1 VTTRRRNWLLKSALV
16 VMSVALALFGVLGW
30 ADKARAL
37 EAIAARDWS
46 LLDAIWPLYGVAA
59 IGCIAAQII
68 AACAAVNFAWLEGAS
83 RVWRALAIAFY
94 GVCVVFAAVSADMGA
109 QAVLA
114 SGQRAAYE
122 SREVERAALL
132 EEIATLSRA
141 IEAERQKLPADT
153 ANVPTSRQQAALE
166 IFNAATA
173 AVRARLPEAQRQ
185 LSERPAL
192 ARDPHH
198 HWTLAL
204 AVFAIFLAWAILEPW
219 GYALAERG
227 REANGKVAT
236 PLSSATPAN
245 DSATPSA
252 TGAKVHWLNR
262 LAALLTLG
270 LLSQFGAPVAAAE
283 TALATVAPPPKAPE
297 PAPLAQWQDAKSVAF
312 SMRGR
317 FEVLEIAEKV
327 GRHPST
333 IYKWFRE
340 RDKQN
345 AKSEAA

>member
-1 VTTRRRNWLLKSALV
+1 MTARRRNWLLKSALV

-37 EAIAARDWS
+37 EALASRDWAD
-46 LLDAIWPLYGVAA
+46 LDAIWPLYAVAA

-68 AACAAVNFAWLEGAS
+68 AACAAVNFAWLDGAS
-83 RVWRALAIAFY
+83 RVWRGLAIAFY

-122 SREVERAALL
+122 ARENERAALL

-141 IEAERQKLPADT
+141 IEAERAKLPADT

-166 IFNAATA
+166 LFNAATA
-173 AVRARLPEAQRQ
+173 AARVRLPEAQRQ
-185 LSERPAL
+185 LSESPPL

-227 REANGKVAT
+227 REMAT
-236 PLSSATPAN
+236 PVARATPAN
-245 DSATPSA
+245 DSATLSA
-252 TGAKVHWLNR
+252 TSAKVHWLNR

-270 LLSQFGAPVAAAE
+270 LLSQFGAPVATAE
-283 TALATVAPPPKAPE
+283 TPLASVAPPAPTPE

-317 FEVLEIAEKV
+317 FEVPEIAEKV
-327 GRHPST
+327 GRHQST
-333 IYKWFRE
+333 VYKWFRE

-345 AKSEAA
+345 AKKAA

>member
-1 VTTRRRNWLLKSALV
+1 MTRRNWLLKTALL
-16 VMSVALALFGVLGW
+16 VMSAALALFGVLGW

-37 EAIAARDWS
+37 EALAARDWAI
-46 LLDAIWPLYGVAA
+46 LDALWPLYAVAA
-59 IGCIAAQII
+59 IGCIAAQVI
-68 AACAAVNFAWLEGAS
+68 AACAAVNFAWLDGAS
-83 RVWRALAIAFY
+83 RIWRALAIAFY
-94 GVCVVFAAVSADMGA
+94 GVCVVFAAASADMGA

-122 SREVERAALL
+122 AREIERATLMA
-132 EEIATLSRA
+132 EIAALSQA
-141 IEAERQKLPADT
+141 IEAERAKLPTDT
-153 ANVPTSRQQAALE
+153 ANVPTSRQQAALDL
-166 IFNAATA
+166 FNAATA
-173 AVRARLPEAQRQ
+173 AARVRLPEAQRQ
-185 LSERPAL
+185 LSERPPL

-227 REANGKVAT
+227 REMARTVAR
-236 PLSSATPAN
+236 ATPAN

-262 LAALLTLG
+262 LVALLTLG
-270 LLSQFGAPVAAAE
+270 MLSQFGAPVATAQPAA
-283 TALATVAPPPKAPE
+283 ATVAPPAPAPE
-297 PAPLAQWQDAKSVAF
+297 PAPLAQWQDAKSAAF

-317 FEVLEIAEKV
+317 FDVSEIAERVK
-327 GRHPST
+327 RHPST

-340 RDKQN
+340 RDRQN
-345 AKSEAA
+345 AKAA